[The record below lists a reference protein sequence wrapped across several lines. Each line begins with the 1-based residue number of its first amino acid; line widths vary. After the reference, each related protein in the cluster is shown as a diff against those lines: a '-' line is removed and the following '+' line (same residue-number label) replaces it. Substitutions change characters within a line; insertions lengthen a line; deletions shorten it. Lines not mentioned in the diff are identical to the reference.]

1 MSDIQ
6 AVIGELQQA
15 DDDKLLETLGAYS
28 KAYASDAAKFSAPA
42 ASIPLDMAT
51 MGPLDGLVEIGRRV
65 LKRWQKVIYDL
76 VCGGGGET
84 DKDARR
90 TILDSLA
97 INSPE
102 ALAAAVAGVLISTF
116 NVGPAI
122 ATIVGVLF
130 GRLLLPAAG
139 EVVCEYWK
147 EQLG

>member
-6 AVIGELQQA
+6 TVIGELQQA
-15 DDDKLLETLGAYS
+15 DDEKLLEQLGAYS
-28 KAYASDAAKFSAPA
+28 KAYALEPAKFAAPA
-42 ASIPLDMAT
+42 TSVPIDMAT
-51 MGPLDGLVEIGRRV
+51 MGPLDGLMEIGRRV

-76 VCGGGGET
+76 VCGGGEG
-84 DKDARR
+84 DQDARK
-90 TILDSLA
+90 TILDSLK

-102 ALAAAVAGVLISTF
+102 ALAAAVAGVLISAF